1 MPWTIGHDGVG
12 FGCGC
17 VGGGVGN
24 VDQLLQQQYHII
36 ETKVKA
42 VLVSLNAVFF
52 SGFSVQ
58 IILS

>member
-1 MPWTIGHDGVG
+1 MSWTIGHDG
-12 FGCGC
+12 FGC

-24 VDQLLQQQYHII
+24 VDQLSQSPYQFI

-42 VLVSLNAVFF
+42 VLVSLNAVYF

>member
-1 MPWTIGHDGVG
+1 MSWTIGHDG
-12 FGCGC
+12 FGC

-24 VDQLLQQQYHII
+24 VDQLSQSPYQIT

-42 VLVSLNAVFF
+42 ALVYPLNAVYF